1 MSETK
6 TETKTRK
13 MTEGNPLTT
22 VLLFAIPMILSNLF
36 QQFYNVIDTIIVG
49 KQLGTDALAA
59 VGSASSITAVF
70 VQLATGLALGGSIVI
85 AQFFGA
91 GKNEK
96 IWQCA
101 TTSTIFS
108 ASVALVA
115 TILIWIFARPLLLL
129 VNTPEEI
136 VSMGVSYL
144 RLYFLGCV
152 PIFIY
157 NALNGVYV
165 ALGDSKTPLRFLI
178 ISSIINIVLD
188 LFFIIVLHKG
198 VGGAALATAISQVVA
213 AVMAVWDIPKLLAGF
228 ERNEDMPFFDRKLLM
243 TMLRFALPSALQ
255 QSIVS
260 VGSVVVQATINSFGS
275 AVIAGSAAAAKV
287 VNLATAIPINY
298 SNAFS
303 NYVGQNIGAG
313 KYKRI
318 WPGLRASIVSC
329 GVLSLFMT
337 LLFELF
343 PKQIIS
349 LFIQKDEADIVQVM
363 AVGED
368 YIRVVG
374 AFLIVFSIF
383 MLVKAVFKGSGDMG
397 WFIMVTL
404 LSFFIRLVLTVG
416 FADVF
421 GVEIIWW
428 AFCAGWTIAMFV
440 SIARYLQGGWRK
452 KSIVKQ

>member
-1 MSETK
+1 M
-6 TETKTRK
+6 
-13 MTEGNPLTT
+13 
-22 VLLFAIPMILSNLF
+22 
-36 QQFYNVIDTIIVG
+36 
-49 KQLGTDALAA
+49 
-59 VGSASSITAVF
+59 
-70 VQLATGLALGGSIVI
+70 
-85 AQFFGA
+85 
-91 GKNEK
+91 
-96 IWQCA
+96 
-101 TTSTIFS
+101 
-108 ASVALVA
+108 
-115 TILIWIFARPLLLL
+115 
-129 VNTPEEI
+129 
-136 VSMGVSYL
+136 

-178 ISSIINIVLD
+178 ISSIINVLLD

-198 VGGAALATAISQVVA
+198 VGGAAFATAISQIVA
-213 AVMAVWDIPKLLAGF
+213 AVMAMRDIPKLLSEF
-228 ERNEDMPFFDRKLLM
+228 ERNKEMPFFDRKLLA

-303 NYVGQNIGAG
+303 NYVGQNIGAN
-313 KYKRI
+313 KYERI
-318 WPGLRASIVSC
+318 WPGLRASIISC
-329 GVLSLFMT
+329 GGLSLVMT

-343 PKQIIS
+343 PEGIIS
-349 LFIQKDEADIVQVM
+349 LFVQQEENDIAQVM
-363 AVGED
+363 SVGAD

-374 AFLIVFSIF
+374 AFLIVFSVF
-383 MLVKAVFKGSGDMG
+383 MLVKSVFKGSGDMG

-416 FADVF
+416 FATVF

-428 AFCAGWTIAMFV
+428 AFCAGWTIALIV
-440 SIARYLQGGWRK
+440 SIIRYLQGGWRK
-452 KSIVKQ
+452 KSIVKRGT